1 MENNWRDDPITE
13 GQIRMVKFINL
24 MLGKNF
30 HPTTKGEADDI
41 IKAYQ
46 TAAQAEKD
54 RRDSE
59 KAEKQK
65 RIDQT
70 QPIVD
75 RLQGKK
81 RTSHIHPLKRGQ
93 RPVVMDYEALK
104 DLVAKKNT
112 TMKALNEM
120 LGQNHSYL
128 SQRYSQHDGK
138 IPQSF
143 VEQICN
149 FLGCAPADFIPEV
162 RLPLP
167 DETKKAPDMIE
178 QAEKAQITSTYETST
193 IDDAEG
199 KPIVEVQKPVTQTS
213 GTTPQ
218 LFDPVLDVNELKPI
232 PEVPEHGV
240 MIAVDDR
247 LRAFAMVM
255 DEDVWSFIMTAIDNR
270 INEIRGRLS

>member
-46 TAAQAEKD
+46 TMAQAEKD
-54 RRDSE
+54 RREAE

-81 RTSHIHPLKRGQ
+81 RNTRIHPLKKGDST
-93 RPVVMDYEALK
+93 VVMDYAALK
-104 DLVAKKNT
+104 KLVADSDV
-112 TMKALNEM
+112 TMTALNDM

-128 SQRYSQHDGK
+128 SQRHSQHEDK

-143 VEQICN
+143 VGQICN
-149 FLGCAPADFIPEV
+149 FLGCAPADFIPEL
-162 RLPLP
+162 RFPE
-167 DETKKAPDMIE
+167 ETTETLDLIE
-178 QAEKAQITSTYETST
+178 QAEADTVNFSTGEV
-193 IDDAEG
+193 IRAEV
-199 KPIVEVQKPVTQTS
+199 PPVTDNGATNRIEI
-213 GTTPQ
+213 TPEKITVTPLVGAKLTDRLQ
-218 LFDPVLDVNELKPI
+218 GFAAFTGRDLEEIVNT
-232 PEVPEHGV
+232 
-240 MIAVDDR
+240 AVDAYLDN
-247 LRAFAMVM
+247 AMLMVAGM
-255 DEDVWSFIMTAIDNR
+255 
-270 INEIRGRLS
+270 

>member
-54 RRDSE
+54 RRDAE

-81 RTSHIHPLKRGQ
+81 RSTRIHPLKKGQ
-93 RPVVMDYEALK
+93 RPVVMDYAALK

-112 TMKALNEM
+112 TMRELNET

-128 SQRYSQHDGK
+128 SQRHSQHYGT
-138 IPQSF
+138 IPQNF
-143 VEQICN
+143 VGQICE
-149 FLGCAPADFIPEV
+149 FLGCDPADFIPEV

-199 KPIVEVQKPVTQTS
+199 NPIVEVQKPTLTIDDTEGNPIVKAQKPTLLVGAKLTARLQGFAAFT
-213 GTTPQ
+213 GRD
-218 LFDPVLDVNELKPI
+218 LEEIVNT
-232 PEVPEHGV
+232 
-240 MIAVDDR
+240 AVDAYLDN
-247 LRAFAMVM
+247 AMLMVAGM
-255 DEDVWSFIMTAIDNR
+255 
-270 INEIRGRLS
+270 

>member
-54 RRDSE
+54 RRDAE

-81 RTSHIHPLKRGQ
+81 RNTRVHPMKKGDSS
-93 RPVVMDYEALK
+93 VVMDYAALK
-104 DLVAKKNT
+104 KLVADSDV
-112 TMKALNEM
+112 TMTALNDM

-128 SQRYSQHDGK
+128 SQRHSQHADK
-138 IPQSF
+138 IPQTF

-149 FLGCAPADFIPEV
+149 FLGCAPADFIPEM

-178 QAEKAQITSTYETST
+178 QAQITSTYETST

-199 KPIVEVQKPVTQTS
+199 NPIVEVQKPKDS
-213 GTTPQ
+213 PLTTKLVGALLTDRLQ
-218 LFDPVLDVNELKPI
+218 GFAAFTGRDLEEIVNT
-232 PEVPEHGV
+232 
-240 MIAVDDR
+240 AVDAYLDN
-247 LRAFAMVM
+247 AMLMVAGM
-255 DEDVWSFIMTAIDNR
+255 
-270 INEIRGRLS
+270 